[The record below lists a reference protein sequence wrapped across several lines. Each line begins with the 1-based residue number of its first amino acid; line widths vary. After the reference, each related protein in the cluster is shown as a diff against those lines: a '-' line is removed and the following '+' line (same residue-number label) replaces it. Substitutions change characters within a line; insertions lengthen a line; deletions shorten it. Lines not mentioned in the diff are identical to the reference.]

1 MPTDGLAFARANSSA
16 AGSQAGQQA
25 VQNSLLVNTLDM
37 VGRAWQ
43 SLTLHQ
49 FCKAAPCKIAEH
61 CMPSRCMHVQMR
73 NFEKLGMTREQ
84 SERLTRDLT
93 EILCI
98 NKDKIAAQFVSK
110 STLEKVSASWGAAM
124 HLCRLH
130 GRAVYMLHHRSMIP
144 ARVSNGC
151 DVRKACTAD
160 AALKLTQQSIAD
172 KSDMLDDACILVAT
186 ASNVEVQDVMRAH
199 MLLQA
204 VLEQEA
210 RIAGFKSEVQKSQE
224 LHHSSLT
231 RDTDR
236 LQTMLDKVKAEIR

>member
-1 MPTDGLAFARANSSA
+1 M
-16 AGSQAGQQA
+16 
-25 VQNSLLVNTLDM
+25 
-37 VGRAWQ
+37 
-43 SLTLHQ
+43 
-49 FCKAAPCKIAEH
+49 
-61 CMPSRCMHVQMR
+61 QMR

-84 SERLTRDLT
+84 SERLTRDMT

-110 STLEKVSASWGAAM
+110 STLEKVYNLLALLQPDLQCFS
-124 HLCRLH
+124 
-130 GRAVYMLHHRSMIP
+130 RSH
-144 ARVSNGC
+144 VF
-151 DVRKACTAD
+151 
-160 AALKLTQQSIAD
+160 
-172 KSDMLDDACILVAT
+172 
-186 ASNVEVQDVMRAH
+186 
-199 MLLQA
+199 QA

>member
-1 MPTDGLAFARANSSA
+1 MS
-16 AGSQAGQQA
+16 
-25 VQNSLLVNTLDM
+25 
-37 VGRAWQ
+37 
-43 SLTLHQ
+43 
-49 FCKAAPCKIAEH
+49 
-61 CMPSRCMHVQMR
+61 SRCIHVQMR

-110 STLEKVSASWGAAM
+110 STLEKVSFWGAAM
-124 HLCRLH
+124 HLSRLH
-130 GRAVYMLHHRSMIP
+130 GQAVYMLRYRITIAAHS
-144 ARVSNGC
+144 SNSC
-151 DVRKACTAD
+151 DVSKACTAD
-160 AALKLTQQSIAD
+160 AALQRTQQSTAD
-172 KSDMLDDACILVAT
+172 KSDVFDDACILVAS
-186 ASNVEVQDVMRAH
+186 ASNVEVQGVIRTH
-199 MLLQA
+199 VFLQA

-224 LHHSSLT
+224 LHHSSLS